1 MDAKMLFRLVSEK
14 MRTDFQAASQF
25 VHKGTRGTA
34 RENTLREFLAKG
46 RLPAKYGLGSGE
58 VVGHVRDV
66 SRQCDIVVYDSMHGL
81 SLHYDDHNQI
91 HPIDSV
97 YGIIEVKSRLSKA
110 ELIDS
115 LEKIKIFKEM
125 SIKGS
130 IAERLSSGHT
140 FVRPRP
146 KPFGVIFSYSLDKN
160 SINSLCENLKEWES
174 NNSPTSWPN
183 YICILG
189 EGCISHQSGLQN
201 CIDSEA
207 ITHNSLPLSIR
218 YESDS
223 LFHFYCAVHDMCSR
237 MKLGPVELRR
247 YFDPGVKIGRFS
259 VFGRAAEVQMV
270 LDGEQTPVLARL
282 KESTLERIVAW
293 CAGTEKI
300 KYSDLLKKRFGAL
313 PMGITDDSPNM
324 NTLIYLYNPENF
336 PGLDV
341 IRMNLSTAKDFL
353 SDHSSTLLNLFDLT
367 IDGVPYALAAA
378 SLPASEWDTFR

>member
-1 MDAKMLFRLVSEK
+1 
-14 MRTDFQAASQF
+14 
-25 VHKGTRGTA
+25 
-34 RENTLREFLAKG
+34 
-46 RLPAKYGLGSGE
+46 
-58 VVGHVRDV
+58 
-66 SRQCDIVVYDSMHGL
+66 
-81 SLHYDDHNQI
+81 
-91 HPIDSV
+91 
-97 YGIIEVKSRLSKA
+97 
-110 ELIDS
+110 
-115 LEKIKIFKEM
+115 
-125 SIKGS
+125 
-130 IAERLSSGHT
+130 
-140 FVRPRP
+140 
-146 KPFGVIFSYSLDKN
+146 
-160 SINSLCENLKEWES
+160 
-174 NNSPTSWPN
+174 
-183 YICILG
+183 
-189 EGCISHQSGLQN
+189 
-201 CIDSEA
+201 
-207 ITHNSLPLSIR
+207 
-218 YESDS
+218 
-223 LFHFYCAVHDMCSR
+223 